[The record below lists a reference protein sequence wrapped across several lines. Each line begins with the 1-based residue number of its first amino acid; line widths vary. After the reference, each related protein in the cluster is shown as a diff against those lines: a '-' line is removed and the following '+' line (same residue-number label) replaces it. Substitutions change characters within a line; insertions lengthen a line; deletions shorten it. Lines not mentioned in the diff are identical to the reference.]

1 MLSVLNFRRE
11 GRYDMEMII
20 GNIGIGNTI
29 TLVTLGSKRILSTQ
43 AQLAKCYADAERL
56 IVKKGA
62 AK

>member
-1 MLSVLNFRRE
+1 
-11 GRYDMEMII
+11 MEMII